1 MMSVDLLVLMMALTP
16 VDPQQQL
23 VFSLDID
30 VIIHEEE
37 GATVFK
43 KPDHPCS

>member
-30 VIIHEEE
+30 VIIHEE